1 MNKGEIAQAKFHEG
15 YNCSQAVALAFTEE
29 LGLTEDQV
37 KKLSSGFGGGI
48 GRQRLTCGA
57 VLGMTMVLGNVHYKG
72 DKLEVYKVVTDA
84 CEEVKKELGSI
95 SCAEL
100 LDGVEVTSGVKPEER
115 TKEYYQKRPCAE
127 ICKVVADIT
136 AKYLK

>member
-1 MNKGEIAQAKFHEG
+1 MTKGEIAETKFKEG
-15 YNCSQAVALAFTEE
+15 FNCSQAVALAFTEE

-37 KKLSSGFGGGI
+37 KKLSAGFGGGI

-57 VLGMTMVLGNVHYKG
+57 VLGMTMVLSNAVYKG
-72 DKLEVYKVVTDA
+72 DKLEVYSVITDA
-84 CEEVKKELGSI
+84 CSEVKEKLGSI

-100 LDGVEVTSGVKPEER
+100 LEGVEVTKGVAPEER

-127 ICKVVADIT
+127 ICRIVADIT